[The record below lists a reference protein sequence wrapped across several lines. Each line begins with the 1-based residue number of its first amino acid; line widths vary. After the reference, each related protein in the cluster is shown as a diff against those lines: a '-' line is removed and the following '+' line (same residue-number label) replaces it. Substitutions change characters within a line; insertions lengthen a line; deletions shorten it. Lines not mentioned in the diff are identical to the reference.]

1 MLYFLKFIP
10 LPNIT
15 VPEKTKKIKL
25 PNILLRPLAVLQ
37 DSTARMYCFLN
48 CLSLNGRVICFIQN
62 VSIYFRYLGTPPKY
76 SDKPFTFEKMDQNSG
91 FILYETNL
99 PIIKRDP
106 ATLTLNLLRDRAYI
120 YVERHFVGV
129 LSRANN
135 IYSLPL
141 SLGMGKKL
149 QVFVEN
155 EGRINYGVPNDFKGI
170 LGNVTFG
177 DTVLKGIEIN

>member
-1 MLYFLKFIP
+1 
-10 LPNIT
+10 
-15 VPEKTKKIKL
+15 
-25 PNILLRPLAVLQ
+25 
-37 DSTARMYCFLN
+37 
-48 CLSLNGRVICFIQN
+48 
-62 VSIYFRYLGTPPKY
+62 
-76 SDKPFTFEKMDQNSG
+76 MDQNSG